1 MFIEFGSATRKIALN
16 LLRFHEMVVRKDRTC
31 LRVNCGD
38 MSNVVLFYGDY
49 PLFVCVCLC
58 SLFQLANL

>member
-1 MFIEFGSATRKIALN
+1 MFIEFGSARHKIALN

-38 MSNVVLFYGDY
+38 ISNVVWF
-49 PLFVCVCLC
+49 
-58 SLFQLANL
+58 